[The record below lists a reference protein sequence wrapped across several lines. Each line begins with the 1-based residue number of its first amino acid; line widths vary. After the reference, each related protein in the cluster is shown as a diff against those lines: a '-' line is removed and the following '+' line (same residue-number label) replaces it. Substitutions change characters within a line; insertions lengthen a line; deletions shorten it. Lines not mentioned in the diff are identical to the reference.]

1 MDNLLTM
8 QRVLDLEAVAIM
20 SAKERL
26 TQEVVQKLTDLLSM
40 IQRMGGQLVFCGVGK
55 SGMIGQ
61 KLASTFSSLGLPS
74 FFLHPVEALHGD
86 LGRLRGNDC
95 VVFISKSGATEEIL
109 KLLPFLAVPREQKI
123 GLLGNPASVIGSE
136 CGIILD
142 CSVEKEACLNNQAPT
157 TSSTL
162 ALAMG
167 DAMAVLYESI
177 AGINREGYAI
187 NHPGGILG
195 KCMLMKVMSLM
206 RKKEECPTLME
217 SSSLREAILE
227 MTRYPVGAC
236 AVIDEM
242 GILKGIVVEGDIRRA
257 FTKAE
262 TNIDIALSEVMNT
275 SPIIGYPDDLAMDA
289 LVLMENRPKP
299 LNVLPIIDANS
310 VFMGFLRLHD
320 LLCEGFSLR

>member
-8 QRVLDLEAVAIM
+8 KKVLELEAMAIV

-26 TQEVVQKLTDLLSM
+26 SQELVQKLTDLFNM

-86 LGRLRGNDC
+86 LGRLRSNDC
-95 VVFISKSGATEEIL
+95 MVFISKSGATEEIL
-109 KLLPFLAVPREQKI
+109 KLLPFLSIPREQKI
-123 GLLGNPASVIGSE
+123 GLLGNTLSAIGSE
-136 CGIILD
+136 CGIVLD
-142 CSVEKEACLNNQAPT
+142 CGVDKEACINNQAPT
-157 TSSTL
+157 TSSTV

-177 AGINREGYAI
+177 AGINKEGFAI
-187 NHPGGILG
+187 NHPAGVLG
-195 KCMLMKVMSLM
+195 KSMLMKVVSLM

-217 SSSLREAILE
+217 SSSFREAILE

-236 AVIDEM
+236 AIIDDM

-257 FTKAE
+257 FTKVE
-262 TNIDIALSEVMNT
+262 TNINIALSEVMNP
-275 SPIIGYPDDLAMDA
+275 SPIIGYPEDLAMDA

-299 LNVLPIIDANS
+299 LNVLPIIDPNG

-320 LLCEGFSLR
+320 LLSEGFSLR